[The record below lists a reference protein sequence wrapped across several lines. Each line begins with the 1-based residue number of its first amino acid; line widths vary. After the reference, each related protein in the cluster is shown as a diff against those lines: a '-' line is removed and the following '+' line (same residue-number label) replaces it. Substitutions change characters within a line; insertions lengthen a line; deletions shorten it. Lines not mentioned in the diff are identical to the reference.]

1 MDAVKCVKCL
11 GVIAAGDASSVGCS
25 LLVSGWLC
33 GRCSSCRT
41 LSGRELRLAREASGL
56 SVKVLAKKLGC
67 SYNYLRKVESGLRSF
82 PAKWEHLDTN
92 LQAGA
97 FA

>member
-1 MDAVKCVKCL
+1 MDAVKCVRCL
-11 GVIAAGDASSVGCS
+11 GNIVAGDSGSVGCS
-25 LLVSGWLC
+25 LLISGWLC
-33 GRCSSCRT
+33 GRCVSCRRS
-41 LSGRELRLAREASGL
+41 SGSALRKARLEAGV
-56 SVKVLAKKLGC
+56 SVRGLAKKLGC
-67 SYNYLRKVESGLRSF
+67 SYSYLLNVEKGIRNF